1 MQAIGEDRALPES
14 GSLSPGQWRLRLFAV
29 VASLCLHILLITAA
43 LRYGE
48 LSLSPDSR
56 PSITIGLV
64 PDNPLVLE
72 AVPAESVDANT
83 PETTQAEA
91 ADSAEISAPEQ
102 DQLVELEQAVE
113 TEATIEAV
121 ETAEVAPEPEP
132 VEAEATAAV
141 IQAPSI
147 TSILNTV
154 NQNREQQEAESREW
168 ANTCTELQRVAGV
181 LGCQQEQSP
190 NYQAVEQAP
199 ESQSV
204 YEFHNPPAEVSRSQ
218 RALPAIA
225 RNSALLAANLVMA
238 DVPKGLADQVMAEV
252 EAGISLYSNRG
263 NPTLDVMDRMVDQ
276 SAAAQIAR
284 EVNSPWVQ
292 FQRQQ
297 LNLRRYSNRQDSQG
311 AQSCGTIGMLI
322 LKPSELAGCVSRGN
336 IPGLTIPLQ
345 IGIEF

>member
-14 GSLSPGQWRLRLFAV
+14 GSQSPGQWRLRLFAV
-29 VASLCLHILLITAA
+29 VASLCLHILLITVA

-48 LSLSPDSR
+48 LSLSPESR

-64 PDNPLVLE
+64 PDNPLVFE
-72 AVPAESVDANT
+72 AVPAESVDTNT
-83 PETTQAEA
+83 PETTQAEE
-91 ADSAEISAPEQ
+91 ADGAEISEPEQ
-102 DQLVELEQAVE
+102 DQLVELEQSVE

-121 ETAEVAPEPEP
+121 ETAEVEPEP
-132 VEAEATAAV
+132 VEVESTAAV

-181 LGCQQEQSP
+181 LGCQQEQRP
-190 NYQAVEQAP
+190 YYQALEQAP
-199 ESQSV
+199 EAQSV
-204 YEFHNPPAEVSRSQ
+204 YEFHNPPAETSRSQ
-218 RALPAIA
+218 RALPTIA
-225 RNSALLAANLVMA
+225 RNSALLAENLAMAN
-238 DVPKGLADQVMAEV
+238 VPQGLADQLMAEV

-284 EVNSPWVQ
+284 ELNSPWVQ

-297 LNLRRYSNRQDSQG
+297 LNLRRYSNRQDSQS
-311 AQSCGTIGMLI
+311 AQSCGSIGMLI

-336 IPGLTIPLQ
+336 VPGLTVPLQ